1 MSTQGITNS
10 AISLQKSRFFLTCDS
25 QPQEQLVKTL
35 HFVDLK
41 DCVIRIAPRSDT
53 AVQCNGSAFHVTNCH
68 HCEFHISQHPVQ
80 QIRIHQSMHVD
91 FYLDRIVTGGVI
103 LESSQEI
110 TFHVVEDQKTSPMDV
125 RDFHWLR
132 PGIPSPNY
140 RILQFMPS
148 NRESSMNSSS
158 SAPEH
163 HDNVSSAPIIRT
175 GEAVPAM
182 SPFLDSSLPSSR
194 ELLNSGEND
203 EEDEL

>member
-1 MSTQGITNS
+1 
-10 AISLQKSRFFLTCDS
+10 
-25 QPQEQLVKTL
+25 
-35 HFVDLK
+35 
-41 DCVIRIAPRSDT
+41 
-53 AVQCNGSAFHVTNCH
+53 
-68 HCEFHISQHPVQ
+68 
-80 QIRIHQSMHVD
+80 MHVD

-203 EEDEL
+203 EEDELWEQTEYCFIKIIIFNREVCSGAEDQHRGVVEEEEGVNLKLEEVGAEGSLPVEGEEVASSRR